1 MTPPWAAVIVTF
13 MEFGTLCVVIAKV
26 AEVEPAATVTL
37 AGTEATD
44 VLPLERLTDVF
55 AAGAVVNVTV
65 P

>member
-1 MTPPWAAVIVTF
+1 
-13 MEFGTLCVVIAKV
+13 MEFDTFCVVMVNV

-44 VLPLERLTDVF
+44 VLPLERLTEVF
-55 AAGAVVNVTV
+55 AVGAVVNVTV

>member
-1 MTPPWAAVIVTF
+1 MAVIVTL
-13 MEFGTLCVVIAKV
+13 MEFDTFCVVMVNV

-44 VLPLERLTDVF
+44 VLPLERLTEVF
-55 AAGAVVNVTV
+55 AVGAVVNVTV